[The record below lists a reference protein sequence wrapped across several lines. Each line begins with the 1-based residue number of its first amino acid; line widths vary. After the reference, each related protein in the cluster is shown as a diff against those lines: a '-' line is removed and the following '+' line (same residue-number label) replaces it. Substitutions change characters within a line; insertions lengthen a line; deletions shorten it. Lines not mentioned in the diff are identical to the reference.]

1 MNKFDTVIN
10 NRLAK
15 KIAKAKK
22 KIRRKIE
29 RVLPPNT
36 PGNRPVSQGSPAMA
50 RGIDKEVVDS
60 PI

>member
-1 MNKFDTVIN
+1 MTKFDAVIN
-10 NRLAK
+10 NRLAR

-22 KIRRKIE
+22 KIRRKIDK
-29 RVLPPNT
+29 VLPPNT